1 MIDMKKE
8 KRYIE
13 LILKSWAGTLTLAE
27 KRELEKLL
35 KREEWAKLKGELEND
50 RVLMGRF
57 KEYGKYDTTGDFL
70 LFLERVRTNKK
81 ITRKQR
87 SVLQIVTYAACFI
100 CLIMASW
107 IFMHQGLLPV
117 HSNIAKVPPMESIDR
132 NSIRLILDNDSMIAL
147 SGESETKKLDTL
159 GVAFVTGI
167 QTLDYTRVKR
177 DTLIDSLAY
186 HTLIVPKG
194 CVFNI
199 VLEDSTKVYLNAE
212 TVIKY
217 PRYFAG
223 NMREVYVE
231 GEAYFEVNRDEER
244 PFIVKGNNF
253 FVEVLGTSFD
263 IMNYENEHE
272 SRVTL
277 LSGRVKMCTGDTV
290 LQLTPGEQ
298 LSLSVANEV
307 SIQRVNAKNV
317 ISWMDRK
324 FNFEGETLEVIMKKI
339 CRWYDVEV
347 LFEKPSLRESR
358 FTGTPPNCISLQE
371 LLDEFLNH
379 TTDIE
384 FTLQNGVISVKELKH
399 I

>member
-1 MIDMKKE
+1 MTETSQKFRRWE
-8 KRYIE
+8 
-13 LILKSWAGTLTLAE
+13 
-27 KRELEKLL
+27 
-35 KREEWAKLKGELEND
+35 
-50 RVLMGRF
+50 
-57 KEYGKYDTTGDFL
+57 
-70 LFLERVRTNKK
+70 
-81 ITRKQR
+81 
-87 SVLQIVTYAACFI
+87 
-100 CLIMASW
+100 
-107 IFMHQGLLPV
+107 P
-117 HSNIAKVPPMESIDR
+117 IDR

-147 SGESETKKLDTL
+147 SGEAEAKKLDTL
-159 GVAFVTGI
+159 GVSFVTGI

-177 DTLIDSLAY
+177 DTLVDSMTY

-217 PRYFAG
+217 PRYFTS
-223 NMREVYVE
+223 NRREVYVE
-231 GEAYFEVNRDEER
+231 GEAYFEVNKDEEK

-263 IMNYENEHE
+263 VMNYENEHE
-272 SRVTL
+272 SRITL
-277 LSGRVKMCTGDTV
+277 LSGKVKMCIGDTA

-298 LSLSVANEV
+298 LSLSVANEI

-317 ISWMDRK
+317 ISWMERK
-324 FNFEGETLEVIMKKI
+324 FNFEGETLEMIMKKI

-358 FTGTPPNCISLQE
+358 FTGTPPNSISLQE

-384 FTLQNGVISVKELKH
+384 FTLHNGVISVKELKH